1 MSPCILPSSLECH
14 AMFLNFKV
22 RMMMIIIII
31 IIIIIIKRVNIIRI
45 NIILI

>member
-31 IIIIIIKRVNIIRI
+31 IIIIIKRVNIIRI